1 MAAALTGI
9 DAPTI
14 GSVAVHAL
22 GRRVRGDVLL
32 PGDVGYESA
41 RKVWNGMIDRRPG
54 AIARCRGAA
63 DVVAAVEVAH
73 EHGLLVAVRGGGHNV
88 AGTGVCDGGLMIDL
102 SQMKGMRVDP
112 KRRVAHAQPGLTWG
126 EFDREAQV
134 HGLATTG
141 GLVSSTGIAGFTLGG
156 GPGWLMRQ
164 HGLACDNLRSVDV
177 VTADGRCMTAS
188 ADENAD
194 LFWGVRGGGGN
205 FGVVTSFELALHA
218 HTQVLAG
225 VVLHPFAVA
234 REALAF
240 FRDFVARAPDEVTVH
255 AGLLSAPD
263 GHRMAAFLAYYAA
276 VGDDLSGGEAA
287 LRPLRGWGSPIADTV
302 EVRPYVEWQS
312 MFDEANRDGRRNY
325 WKSNVL
331 WRLDDGAIDALVER
345 FPLVPSLSSTVVVEG
360 LGGQVALVGEGETA
374 YTHRDAGFDFLISSI
389 WDDPA
394 EDEANIGWTRESFAA
409 LEPFMRGSVYVNYL
423 GNEGEDRVRAAYG
436 PEKHARLVEL
446 KNRYD
451 PGNLFRLNQNIRP
464 TVTG

>member
-1 MAAALTGI
+1 MAAVANT
-9 DAPTI
+9 PTV
-14 GSVAVHAL
+14 GAGAVSKLRH
-22 GRRVRGDVLL
+22 GMHGDVLL
-32 PGDVGYESA
+32 PGDGGYETA
-41 RKVWNGMIDRRPG
+41 RRVWNGMIDRRPG
-54 AIARCRGAA
+54 AIARCCGAA
-63 DVVAAVEVAH
+63 DVVAAVEVAR

-126 EFDREAQV
+126 EFDRETQL

-156 GPGWLMRQ
+156 GLGWLMRQ
-164 HGLACDNLRSVDV
+164 HGLACDNLRSFDLI
-177 VTADGRCMTAS
+177 TADGSRVTAND
-188 ADENAD
+188 DENAD

-205 FGVVTSFELALHA
+205 FGVVTSFELALHP
-218 HTQVLAG
+218 HTTVFAG

-240 FRDFVARAPDEVTVH
+240 FRDFAAQAPDEVTVH
-255 AGLLSAPD
+255 AGLLSTPD
-263 GHRMAAFLAYYAA
+263 GQRMAAFLACYA
-276 VGDDLSGGEAA
+276 VEGDDLSGGEAA
-287 LRPLRGWGSPIADTV
+287 LSPLREWGSPIADTV
-302 EVRPYVEWQS
+302 EVRPYVAWQS

-331 WRLDDGAIDALVER
+331 RHLDDGAIDAIVER
-345 FPLVPSLSSTVVVEG
+345 FPLVPSVSSTVVIEG
-360 LGGQVALVGEGETA
+360 LGGQVARVGEGETA

-394 EDEANIGWTRESFAA
+394 EDEVNIGWTRDSFVA
-409 LEPFMRGSVYVNYL
+409 LEPFVRGSVYVNYL
-423 GNEGEDRVRAAYG
+423 GNEGEDRVREAYG

-464 TVTG
+464 TSTT